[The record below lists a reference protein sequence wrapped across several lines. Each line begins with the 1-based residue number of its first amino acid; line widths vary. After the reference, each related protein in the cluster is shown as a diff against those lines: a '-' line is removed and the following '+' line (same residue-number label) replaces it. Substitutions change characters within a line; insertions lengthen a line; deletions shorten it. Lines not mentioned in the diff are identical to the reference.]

1 MEGRW
6 ESAIESGSL
15 AGFWAASETSSTQHS
30 SKEIGS
36 SRVIVAPLPAPGL
49 SVVAAVESG

>member
-15 AGFWAASETSSTQHS
+15 DGPWAKSETSSTEHS

-36 SRVIVAPLPAPGL
+36 SRVIFAPLSDPGF
-49 SVVAAVESG
+49 SVVTAVESG